1 MTVQMSPSFEGI
13 MFNRNA
19 NLSARRPLLAEP
31 QKPIVVP
38 PRAPPRDYGPQRP
51 YPAPKTLT
59 NENSYE
65 NRMDYWKPSNVELER
80 RLQESRA
87 REKVSYFQDKVTP
100 PELSLDRREAE
111 LVFRFDPQASAE
123 YLTNQYSAPVVQYAK
138 PSVPANGFTNR
149 LPERDG
155 PFVFGVHS
163 PSQFPISRRDDD
175 DYDYSEVAEENNRAV
190 IRDDDSGDL
199 NCCDK
204 MNEWTVRDKKGKRTL
219 NRMFQIKDRR
229 KVKCGKKEKIKCVLV
244 GDGAV
249 GKSSLI
255 AAYAQ
260 DTFREEYQPTAYDT
274 FNVVVDVD
282 DRPVCVEICDTAGQ
296 DSMSELRELCYPGT
310 DVLMLCFSVVR
321 PETFRSVA
329 DRWTRAVA
337 NVNAPLILVG
347 TQSDLALDGRVIQSL
362 RARGEHAVT
371 EVEAR
376 ALAAKINAVYV
387 ETSAKTRKQLKD
399 AFDAAILAG
408 LPVIQPKRSIWK
420 KLLCLQ

>member
-1 MTVQMSPSFEGI
+1 MSPSLEGI

-31 QKPIVVP
+31 QKPLLVP
-38 PRAPPRDYGPQRP
+38 PRAPPRDTGPHRP
-51 YPAPKTLT
+51 LPAPRNLP
-59 NENSYE
+59 NDYSYE
-65 NRMDYWKPSNVELER
+65 YRTNYWKPSNVELER
-80 RLQESRA
+80 RLQETRA
-87 REKVSYFQDKVTP
+87 REKVGYFQDKVT

-111 LVFRFDPQASAE
+111 LVFRFDPQSSDD
-123 YLTNQYSAPVVQYAK
+123 YVSNQYKAPVVHYAK
-138 PSVPANGFTNR
+138 PPAPANGFASR
-149 LPERDG
+149 VPESDG

-163 PSQFPISRRDDD
+163 PSQFPISRPDDD
-175 DYDYSEVAEENNRAV
+175 DYDYSEVAEENGRTVMHDNASQDV
-190 IRDDDSGDL
+190 

-204 MNEWTVRDKKGKRTL
+204 MNEWTVRDKKSRRTL

-229 KVKCGKKEKIKCVLV
+229 KVKGGKKEKIKCVLV

-260 DTFREEYQPTAYDT
+260 DTFRDEYQPTAYDT

-282 DRPVCVEICDTAGQ
+282 DRPICVEICDTAGQ

-329 DRWTRAVA
+329 ERWTKAVA

-347 TQSDLALDGRVIQSL
+347 TQSDLAQDSRVLQTL
-362 RARGEHAVT
+362 KNRGEHVVS
-371 EVEAR
+371 EMEAR
-376 ALAAKINAVYV
+376 ALATKINAVYI

-408 LPVIQPKRSIWK
+408 LPILQGKKPFWK
-420 KLLCLQ
+420 KLFCLS

>member
-1 MTVQMSPSFEGI
+1 MSPSLEEI

-31 QKPIVVP
+31 QKALVIP
-38 PRAPPRDYGPQRP
+38 PRAPPRDTSIRP
-51 YPAPKTLT
+51 VPATRNILP
-59 NENSYE
+59 NHSY
-65 NRMDYWKPSNVELER
+65 DYRPGLWKPSNVDLER
-80 RLQESRA
+80 RLQQARA
-87 REKVSYFQDKVTP
+87 REKVGYFQDKITA
-100 PELSLDRREAE
+100 PELGLDRREAE

-123 YLTNQYSAPVVQYAK
+123 YLSNQYRAPTVQYAK
-138 PSVPANGFTNR
+138 PATPANGIHSR

-163 PSQFPISRRDDD
+163 PSQFPPRRDQD
-175 DYDYSEVAEENNRAV
+175 DYDYSEVAEENQRTV
-190 IRDDDSGDL
+190 IQDDESEDM
-199 NCCDK
+199 NCCDR
-204 MNEWTVRDKKGKRTL
+204 MNEWTVRDKKPRRTL
-219 NRMFQIKDRR
+219 NRMFQIKDKR
-229 KVKCGKKEKIKCVLV
+229 KVKGGKKEKIKCVLV

-296 DSMSELRELCYPGT
+296 ESMSELRELCYPGT

-321 PETFRSVA
+321 PETYRSAARSWASAAAGVG
-329 DRWTRAVA
+329 
-337 NVNAPLILVG
+337 APLVLVG
-347 TQSDLALDGRVIQSL
+347 TQADLATDPAVLQTL
-362 RARGEHAVT
+362 RARGEHPIT
-371 EVEAR
+371 EAEAK
-376 ALAAKINAVYV
+376 ALASEIHAVYV
-387 ETSAKTRKQLKD
+387 ETSAKTRRQLKD

-408 LPVIQPKRSIWK
+408 LPVIQTKRPFWK
-420 KLLCLQ
+420 KLFCIN